1 MTYFALGYWVLGLAL
16 GVSASGALI
25 GLACIRQSTLSV
37 TARFRLVWQAAA
49 AVSIGSVGI
58 WLAMYVTM
66 LGVGVPKGALS
77 YDLPRTAAAAL
88 LAGASIMAGLLA
100 AGKTLH
106 PVRLAG
112 GGVLAGLGIGL
123 MHYLALTAI
132 QVQGSVT
139 INALSA
145 ITVIVLAIVIATAT
159 LWATLRLRSLAAL
172 TGVAVAFA
180 LATAGMHYLGLAGVS
195 LHLDSAAPRPA
206 GEDLFT
212 LFVPVFVLGTLSLA
226 VPITAVLVAPDRS
239 TTVRPGRRLSDPTD
253 EPGRQLVR

>member
-112 GGVLAGLGIGL
+112 VACSR
-123 MHYLALTAI
+123 AWA
-132 QVQGSVT
+132 SASCT
-139 INALSA
+139 I
-145 ITVIVLAIVIATAT
+145 
-159 LWATLRLRSLAAL
+159 W
-172 TGVAVAFA
+172 
-180 LATAGMHYLGLAGVS
+180 
-195 LHLDSAAPRPA
+195 P
-206 GEDLFT
+206 
-212 LFVPVFVLGTLSLA
+212 
-226 VPITAVLVAPDRS
+226 
-239 TTVRPGRRLSDPTD
+239 
-253 EPGRQLVR
+253 